1 LDFNCIILAGG
12 KSSRL
17 GRNKLFVKVGSLNL
31 LERVI
36 NRLVDFNNNIYIVV
50 AEYSDLP
57 DLTGY
62 PRIKIVKD
70 IVPGKGSLGG
80 LYTGLTASNTAYN
93 LVSACDMPFINL
105 DLFRYLISQAESYD
119 AIVPVINNIAEPL
132 YAVYSRKCIA
142 PIQFLI
148 EQNRLSILE
157 LFPMINVN
165 YINTDRIDDF
175 DSRHLSFFNINS
187 ESDLKIGR
195 EIAEKEDMDCD

>member
-1 LDFNCIILAGG
+1 LDFNSIILAGG
-12 KSSRL
+12 KSTRL
-17 GRNKLFVKVGSLNL
+17 GRNKILEKVGNLNL

-36 NRLVDFNNNIYIVV
+36 SRLVDFDNNIYIVV

-57 DLTGY
+57 DLSRY
-62 PRIKIVKD
+62 SRIKIVKD
-70 IVPGKGSLGG
+70 IIPGKGSLGG
-80 LYTGLTASNTAYN
+80 LYTGLTASKTAYN

-105 DLFRYLISQAESYD
+105 DLFRYLISQAENYD
-119 AIVPVINNIAEPL
+119 AVVPVINNIAEPL

-142 PIQFLI
+142 SIQFLM

-157 LFPMINVN
+157 LFPMININ

-175 DSRHLSFFNINS
+175 DSRHLSFFNINN

-195 EIAEKEDMDCD
+195 EIAKKEDIDCD